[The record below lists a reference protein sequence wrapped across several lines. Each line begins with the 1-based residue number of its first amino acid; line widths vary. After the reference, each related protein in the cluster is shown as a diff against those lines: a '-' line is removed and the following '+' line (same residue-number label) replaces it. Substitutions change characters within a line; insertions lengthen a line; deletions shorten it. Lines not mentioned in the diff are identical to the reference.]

1 MKKRLITI
9 ILAGFL
15 TLPLLTI
22 AQING
27 PVDPSGN
34 PEGGTPVGGGAPI
47 GNGIEILLALGAAYG
62 GRKVFYILKD
72 S

>member
-1 MKKRLITI
+1 MKKKLITI

-15 TLPLLTI
+15 ILPLLTI
-22 AQING
+22 AQIK
-27 PVDPSGN
+27 DPGDPDGN

-62 GRKVFYILKD
+62 GRKVYYNFKQ
-72 S
+72 